1 MIIESLHSA
10 QIISNS
16 KKKSKRGYVMK
27 KLKEYAVFKGEEMLA
42 MGTYKEICE
51 KLNISYQTFRYYGT
65 NTYKKR
71 TKEENA
77 RRLVCLND
85 NTEDGELLYILQN
98 KMEELSSDSK
108 KNKQKIDL
116 LKEIF
121 SEYQEAII
129 N

>member
-1 MIIESLHSA
+1 
-10 QIISNS
+10 
-16 KKKSKRGYVMK
+16 MK

-51 KLNISYQTFRYYGT
+51 RLNISYQTFRYYGT

-85 NTEDGELLYILQN
+85 NTEDGELLYILQD
-98 KMEELSSDSK
+98 KMEELSLEPK
-108 KNKQKIDL
+108 RNKQKIDL
-116 LKEIF
+116 LKEVLY
-121 SEYQEAII
+121 EYQQAIV

>member
-1 MIIESLHSA
+1 
-10 QIISNS
+10 
-16 KKKSKRGYVMK
+16 MK

-65 NTYKKR
+65 DAYKKR

-85 NTEDGELLYILQN
+85 NTEDGELLYILQD
-98 KMEELSSDSK
+98 KMDELK
-108 KNKQKIDL
+108 LNPKANKQKIDL
-116 LKEIF
+116 LREIF
-121 SEYQEAII
+121 LEYQEICV
-129 N
+129 

>member
-1 MIIESLHSA
+1 
-10 QIISNS
+10 
-16 KKKSKRGYVMK
+16 MK

-51 KLNISYQTFRYYGT
+51 KLNISYQTFKFYGT
-65 NTYKKR
+65 PCYRKR

-77 RRLVCLND
+77 RRIVCLND
-85 NTEDGELLYILQN
+85 NPEDGELLYILQD
-98 KMEELSSDSK
+98 KMEELSLDPE

-121 SEYQEAII
+121 SEYQEVVI

>member
-1 MIIESLHSA
+1 
-10 QIISNS
+10 
-16 KKKSKRGYVMK
+16 MK

-85 NTEDGELLYILQN
+85 NTEDGELLYILQD
-98 KMEELSSDSK
+98 KMEELSLDPK

-121 SEYQEAII
+121 SEYQEVVI

>member
-1 MIIESLHSA
+1 
-10 QIISNS
+10 
-16 KKKSKRGYVMK
+16 MK

-51 KLNISYQTFRYYGT
+51 RLNISYQTFRYYGT

-71 TKEENA
+71 TREENA

-85 NTEDGELLYILQN
+85 NTEDGELLYILQD
-98 KMEELSSDSK
+98 KVEELSLEPK

-116 LKEIF
+116 LKEILCK
-121 SEYQEAII
+121 YQEICA
-129 N
+129 

>member
-1 MIIESLHSA
+1 
-10 QIISNS
+10 
-16 KKKSKRGYVMK
+16 MK

-51 KLNISYQTFRYYGT
+51 RLNISYQTFRYYGT

-71 TKEENA
+71 TREENA

-85 NTEDGELLYILQN
+85 NTEDGELLYILQD
-98 KMEELSSDSK
+98 KMEELNSEPK

-116 LKEIF
+116 LKEVLY
-121 SEYQEAII
+121 EYQQAIV

>member
-1 MIIESLHSA
+1 
-10 QIISNS
+10 
-16 KKKSKRGYVMK
+16 MK

-65 NTYKKR
+65 DTYKKR

-85 NTEDGELLYILQN
+85 NTEDGELLYILQD
-98 KMEELSSDSK
+98 KMDELK
-108 KNKQKIDL
+108 LNPKANKQKIDL
-116 LKEIF
+116 LREIF
-121 SEYQEAII
+121 LEYQEICV
-129 N
+129 